1 MVATGD
7 DPVFFWGKISKGL
20 PFWKE
25 EFPRPTFRQFCNT
38 EKILQDSLKSLK
50 TAKTSSSSP
59 LAAANLSDY
68 ASKVRD
74 AYEEMKKTLG
84 FEGVVVLF
92 LRCSLNFTTDSFH
105 KDLPYR

>member
-1 MVATGD
+1 M
-7 DPVFFWGKISKGL
+7 
-20 PFWKE
+20 
-25 EFPRPTFRQFCNT
+25 NH
-38 EKILQDSLKSLK
+38 LQDSLKSLK

-84 FEGVVVLF
+84 FEGVFVLLRGVHVVLQQ
-92 LRCSLNFTTDSFH
+92 NKTDSFRMFPQGSSIKVKLQGSRASIVFSSQVTTRH
-105 KDLPYR
+105 VRK